1 MPPDVSATPA
11 GNATL
16 RTLVVV
22 GLTVFVLGLTIPN
35 LWVRASPPPFV
46 TDTHNRV
53 TAVFGSAIGDL
64 RVGDVVD
71 LPDMSPQYRLGLE
84 GGDYYLAPGFS
95 ATFPFLRNGHTVMVT
110 FTGPRE
116 AVAPFWMTFIK
127 RISAACFV
135 LTAAFLLL
143 SRPSR
148 MLWGFFLFAIGSVNG
163 GPLFFQTLVSLPVY
177 NALVWSLLFIYSTAG
192 IVGLWV
198 FASRFPQ
205 DQSAGWR
212 RIADRAAAPAF
223 ALLSFVFFFT
233 MWQTWDGIV
242 GWDTT
247 PLSIAGLTI
256 GLLCFVD
263 AYVHLRAEE
272 RQRLKWVL
280 FGITVA
286 YVAFGYQAISGELP
300 GGGWPFA
307 WSNAGWT
314 VDVLSG
320 AQIFI
325 PITVAY
331 AVLKHRVIDVNFVI
345 SRALVYGV
353 ITTLVIGIFALVDWF
368 FSKALAARQIAAV
381 AEIVVAL
388 GLGFGLN
395 ATHRVVDNIV
405 DRVLFRRRHLAERR
419 LARAAAGVHHV
430 AEPSAIDETLADEP
444 ADSLGLASAAVFRRG
459 TNGAFDR
466 TRAVGWGPGT
476 AESISSGDSLVQ
488 NLQGERGVIRLRDV
502 RRPGVV
508 MPDGGAAPS
517 LAVPFFTRHE
527 LDGFALFGPH
537 LSGEDFDP
545 VEIGLLEHLANAAAA
560 AHDHLRAEE
569 ARMEAERLASELIDA
584 KRTIASMRALPA
596 S

>member
-1 MPPDVSATPA
+1 MPPDVSAAPA
-11 GNATL
+11 GSATL

-22 GLTVFVLGLTIPN
+22 GLCAFVLGLTIPN
-35 LWVRASPPPFV
+35 LWSTSAPLPYS
-46 TDTHNRV
+46 TDTHGRV
-53 TAVFGSAIGDL
+53 GAVFGDGGGSGLRIGDVQDLSDTPLQL
-64 RVGDVVD
+64 RLELASGNFNLIPRSAVT
-71 LPDMSPQYRLGLE
+71 LP
-84 GGDYYLAPGFS
+84 F
-95 ATFPFLRNGHTVMVT
+95 FRNGQRLDLT
-110 FTGPRE
+110 FRAPRE
-116 AVAPFWMTFIK
+116 APLPFWMTFIK
-127 RISAACFV
+127 RFSATCFV
-135 LTAAFLLL
+135 LTAALLL
-143 SRPSR
+143 LRRPSR
-148 MLWGFFLFAIGSVNG
+148 MLWGFFLYAIGSVAG
-163 GPLFFQTLVSLPVY
+163 GPLFYQQFVSPPVY
-177 NALVWSLLFIYSTAG
+177 NVLVYSLEWIYSFAF
-192 IVGLWV
+192 VGLWV

-205 DQSAGWR
+205 DQSTGWR
-212 RIADRAAAPAF
+212 RVSDRAAAPAF
-223 ALLSFVFFFT
+223 ALMSLVFFFT
-233 MWQTWDGIV
+233 LWQTWNGIV
-242 GWDTT
+242 SWDAT
-247 PLSIAGLTI
+247 PLYIGGLTI

-263 AYVHLRAEE
+263 AYIHLRAAE
-272 RQRLKWVL
+272 RQRLKWVML
-280 FGITVA
+280 GIA
-286 YVAFGYQAISGELP
+286 LYYIAFGYVWISGELP
-300 GGGWPFA
+300 GGGWPAA
-307 WSNAGWT
+307 WSSAGWT
-314 VDVLSG
+314 IDVLAG

-395 ATHRVVDNIV
+395 ATHKFVDNIV

-459 TNGAFDR
+459 INGSFDR

-476 AESISSGDSLVQ
+476 AEAISSGDSLVQ

-508 MPDGGAAPS
+508 MPGGGAAPS
-517 LAVPFFTRHE
+517 LAVPFFIRHE

-537 LSGEDFDP
+537 LTGEDFDP

-569 ARMEAERLASELIDA
+569 ARMEVERLASELIDA
-584 KRTIASMRALPA
+584 KRTIASMRVLPA